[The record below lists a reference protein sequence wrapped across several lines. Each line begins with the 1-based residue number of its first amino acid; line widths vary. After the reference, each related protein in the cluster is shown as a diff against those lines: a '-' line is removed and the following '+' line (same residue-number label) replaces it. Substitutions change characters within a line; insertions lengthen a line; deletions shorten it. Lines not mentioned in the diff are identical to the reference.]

1 MTKNLLQKFDYEF
14 DVKEEMDGQIFPNGK
29 KKVDEDHMYMKV
41 SSSGIVGIRFVEIN
55 LIAAV
60 SILF

>member
-29 KKVDEDHMYMKV
+29 KKVDEDLMYMKV
-41 SSSGIVGIRFVEIN
+41 SSLELWESG
-55 LIAAV
+55 L
-60 SILF
+60 